1 MPALQH
7 LHLRRRVAVQT
18 WQWKAMPMLHKLS
31 TEVREI
37 VWLAS
42 VVGSL
47 SVVAV
52 ALAIAAAIALEH
64 LSVAV

>member
-1 MPALQH
+1 
-7 LHLRRRVAVQT
+7 
-18 WQWKAMPMLHKLS
+18 MPMLHKLS